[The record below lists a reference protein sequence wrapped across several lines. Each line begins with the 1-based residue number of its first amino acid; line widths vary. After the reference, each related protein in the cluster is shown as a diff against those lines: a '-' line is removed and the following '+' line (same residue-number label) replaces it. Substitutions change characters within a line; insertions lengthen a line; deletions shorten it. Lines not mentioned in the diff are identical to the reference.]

1 MDWETLFERTRDT
14 EVTVEAV
21 REALATRRDQ

>member
-1 MDWETLFERTRDT
+1 MDWETLFERTSED

-21 REALATRRDQ
+21 REALAEQRET